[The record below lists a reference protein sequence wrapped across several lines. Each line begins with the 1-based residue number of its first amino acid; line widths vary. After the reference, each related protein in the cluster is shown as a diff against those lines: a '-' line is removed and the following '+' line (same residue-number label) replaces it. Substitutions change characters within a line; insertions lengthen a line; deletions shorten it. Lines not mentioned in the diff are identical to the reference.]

1 MTDNP
6 ILEIAS
12 NNYEEETAYTQFLDQ
27 KASNQVGFAGII
39 TGIMGTMYGYGLFNS
54 DIRTVH
60 PQNIEFLLLGLIL
73 LIISIAIGILA
84 LTPFLKTRRL
94 FNIQKFYD
102 YYKDE
107 SNEEQIKAILP
118 VYFLLINE
126 TKRINNQKAI
136 ILYCGSACML
146 AGIIFSFISVLQL
159 FKVIG

>member
-1 MTDNP
+1 MADNP

-12 NNYEEETAYTQFLDQ
+12 NNYGQEMAYTQFLDQ

-39 TGIMGTMYGYGLFNS
+39 TGIMGTLYGYGLFNS
-54 DIRTVH
+54 DIRTVQPH
-60 PQNIEFLLLGLIL
+60 NIEFLLLGLIL
-73 LIISIAIGILA
+73 LIISIAIGILV

-94 FNIQKFYD
+94 FNIQKFYR
-102 YYKDE
+102 YYKDD
-107 SNEEQIKAILP
+107 SDEEQSKAILP

-126 TKRINNQKAI
+126 TRRINNQKSI